1 MPDVS
6 VASDKIEYLF
16 KCLEKYNGSTGF
28 LVLFFVML
36 IFVAVYADDRVKR
49 IFVPLSVVMVLTVYN
64 PLFPLLL
71 TKPLAFVVLIH
82 LEGLI
87 VKELF
92 AESFLN
98 SRDFASLKFSLNS
111 SSQSE

>member
-1 MPDVS
+1 MRIYPRR
-6 VASDKIEYLF
+6 KF
-16 KCLEKYNGSTGF
+16 KAISGCAN
-28 LVLFFVML
+28 
-36 IFVAVYADDRVKR
+36 
-49 IFVPLSVVMVLTVYN
+49 VPPSY
-64 PLFPLLL
+64 FPLLL
-71 TKPLAFVVLIH
+71 TKPLAFVELIH

-98 SRDFASLKFSLNS
+98 SRDSASLKFSLNS